1 MRPLRAFL
9 LRLLG
14 VFRGARAEKELE
26 EEIESHLLMQIE
38 DNLKAGMSPE
48 EARRASALKLGGIQ
62 LTKENCRDRRGLPA
76 FEALLRD
83 VRHALRLLWKS
94 PGVTLA
100 AVLTLACV
108 CSGARRGRAKSP
120 SPLGLFFSHLEV
132 ESWVSKNEDC

>member
-48 EARRASALKLGGIQ
+48 EARRASALKLDQ
-62 LTKENCRDRRGLPA
+62 RSLN
-76 FEALLRD
+76 
-83 VRHALRLLWKS
+83 S
-94 PGVTLA
+94 
-100 AVLTLACV
+100 
-108 CSGARRGRAKSP
+108 
-120 SPLGLFFSHLEV
+120 
-132 ESWVSKNEDC
+132 